1 MPFEELEHTADVKMR
16 ITAPDFAGILLESGL
31 ALARVNYGAYPL
43 EKAAVSFEIEADGT
57 SKEELCVNYLS
68 ELLFIMETEYLVPT
82 AGNIRV
88 MEKNGT
94 WKACGTVSG
103 VLFERGKHS
112 GGIGVKGISYSGL
125 TLTKTNTD
133 YELIIIFDI

>member
-43 EKAAVSFEIEADGT
+43 EKAAV
-57 SKEELCVNYLS
+57 
-68 ELLFIMETEYLVPT
+68 METEYLVPT
-82 AGNIRV
+82 AGNLRV
-88 MEKNGT
+88 MEENGT